1 MILIKMLFV
10 KKIFLFFKRES
21 KLFHNNIV
29 DLLSNIIFFFLSI
42 FVFVFALGTDE
53 QLLRSIGLGIIWSLL
68 LFSSTLSLRKFYED
82 DFNNGVL
89 IIFHMSGISYEFIA
103 FLKIIS
109 HFLFVQMPFLIS
121 LPIASIFFN
130 LPIIEVY
137 NLILTFII
145 GSLILSCLG
154 SISASMNLLNKTN
167 FSIGSILVLLFSIP
181 LIIFSVGINEYE
193 NNFYSLFNLL
203 LGIALIFLGISPWSS
218 GAFIKLALKN
228 K

>member
-1 MILIKMLFV
+1 MIFV

-21 KLFHNNIV
+21 KMFFNNLV
-29 DLLSNIIFFFLSI
+29 DLCSNILFFLLSI

-53 QLLRSIGLGIIWSLL
+53 QLLRTIGLGIIWSLL
-68 LFSSTLSLRKFYED
+68 LLSSTLSLRKFYED

-89 IIFHMSGISYEFIA
+89 IIIHMGGISYELIV

-109 HFLFVQMPFLIS
+109 HFFFVQMPFLVSI
-121 LPIASIFFN
+121 PIASIFFN
-130 LPIIEVY
+130 LPINEVY
-137 NLILTFII
+137 NLILTFIV

-167 FSIGSILVLLFSIP
+167 FSIGSIIVLLFSIP
-181 LIIFSVGINEYE
+181 VIIFSVGIN
-193 NNFYSLFNLL
+193 NPDSSFNSLINLL

-218 GAFIKLALKN
+218 AAFIKLALRN